1 MTGPWRLED
10 GVKCAMVETGQQPY
24 RLMIREMA
32 PDERPRERMMHA
44 GAHSLSNSELLA
56 ILMNTGMRGEPVT
69 AMAQRLLTDA
79 GGLAG
84 LIRMDLV
91 EIAGV
96 KGIGPAKASKIKA
109 AIELGRRI
117 AALSAEERP
126 RIESPEDVTNLIG
139 MEMAALEQEQ
149 LRVVLLNTKHHVLA
163 VRTVYQGTVNSAHI
177 RRSEVFRHAV
187 RLNAT
192 AMILVHNHPSG
203 DPTPSS
209 ADVSVTLDLVQAGEL
224 LEVNVL
230 DHVIIG
236 QGRHVSM
243 KRLGL
248 GFTS

>member
-1 MTGPWRLED
+1 M
-10 GVKCAMVETGQQPY
+10 AETEQQPY
-24 RLMIREMA
+24 RLMIREME
-32 PDERPRERMMHA
+32 PDERPRERMMSA

-69 AMAQRLLTDA
+69 VMAQRLLNES

-84 LIRMDLV
+84 LIRKDLV
-91 EIAGV
+91 EIARV
-96 KGIGPAKASKIKA
+96 KGIGPAKAAKIRA

-117 AALSAEERP
+117 AALSAGERP
-126 RIESPEDVTNLIG
+126 KIESPEDVTNLLG

-149 LRVVLLNTKHHVLA
+149 LRVVLLDTKHHVLGI
-163 VRTVYQGTVNSAHI
+163 RMVYQGSVNAANV
-177 RRSEVFRHAV
+177 RRGEVFRDAV

-209 ADVSVTLDLVQAGEL
+209 ADVSVTIDLVQAGEML
-224 LEVNVL
+224 DICVL

-248 GFTS
+248 GFTG